1 MDLEKIIEPK
11 IIFIRDDS
19 QESSKIK
26 WLLDNNKIQYREVH
40 SNYRLTTGL
49 IPASLLSLYRGYTN
63 ILNNLRY
70 LKKNYSI

>member
-26 WLLDNNKIQYREVH
+26 WLLDKNKIKYREVH
-40 SNYRLTTGL
+40 SNSRLTPGL
-49 IPASLLSLYRGYTN
+49 ITESSISLYRGYTN